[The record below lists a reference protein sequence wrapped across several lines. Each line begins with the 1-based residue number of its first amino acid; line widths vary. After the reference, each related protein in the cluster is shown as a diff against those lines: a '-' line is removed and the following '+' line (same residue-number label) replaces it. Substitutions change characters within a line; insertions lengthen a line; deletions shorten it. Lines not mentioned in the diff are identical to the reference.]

1 MAVTKL
7 WKVESNLKK
16 VLDYAKNPDKT
27 HKLKYSLED
36 IQALK
41 NVLAYAKNEEKTEQ
55 EFLCRG

>member
-41 NVLAYAKNEEKTEQ
+41 NVLAYAKNEEKD
-55 EFLCRG
+55 